1 MTPSDQHRPSAAIS
15 RLSESLRTI
24 IEAAQDRKATDIVLL
39 DLGRAQGFTD
49 YFVICSGSNVRQV
62 KAIADAIETA
72 LRELHVRPNHVEGYE
87 RAEWILIDCFDFI
100 VHIFNPET
108 RAFYALERLWG
119 NAERIDV
126 PEPEPPGD
134 GARR

>member
-1 MTPSDQHRPSAAIS
+1 MRGRLPDTITHVVAAA
-15 RLSESLRTI
+15 L
-24 IEAAQDRKATDIVLL
+24 DRKAIDVVIL
-39 DLGRAQGFTD
+39 DLRSSHGFTD
-49 YFVICSGSNVRQV
+49 FFVICSGTNPRQN
-62 KAIADAIETA
+62 KALADAIDTL
-72 LRELHVRPNHVEGYE
+72 LRTSDVRPNHVEGYE

-126 PEPEPPGD
+126 PAPESPAD
-134 GARR
+134 SAHT

>member
-1 MTPSDQHRPSAAIS
+1 MRGRLPDTIKHVVAAA
-15 RLSESLRTI
+15 L
-24 IEAAQDRKATDIVLL
+24 DRKAIDVVIL
-39 DLGRAQGFTD
+39 DLRSSHGFTD
-49 YFVICSGSNVRQV
+49 FFVICSGTNPRQN
-62 KAIADAIETA
+62 KALADAIDTL
-72 LRELHVRPNHVEGYE
+72 LRTSHVRPNHVEGYE

-126 PEPEPPGD
+126 PAPESPAD
-134 GARR
+134 SART

>member
-1 MTPSDQHRPSAAIS
+1 MRGRLPDTITHVVAAA
-15 RLSESLRTI
+15 L
-24 IEAAQDRKATDIVLL
+24 DRKAIDVVIL
-39 DLGRAQGFTD
+39 DLRSAHGFTD
-49 YFVICSGSNVRQV
+49 FFVICSGTNPRQI
-62 KAIADAIETA
+62 KALADAIDTL
-72 LRELHVRPNHVEGYE
+72 LRTSHVRPNHVEGYE

-126 PEPEPPGD
+126 PAPESPAD
-134 GARR
+134 SAHT